1 VTLKAWIY
9 GLLSGVIAS
18 AANAGSAALGAMVF
32 APELLKNGH
41 FWEVIA
47 ATAAFAGLKTALA
60 WLAKSPLP
68 DLPGT
73 KTVEKTFEKITAS
86 AAQPPDTP
94 ETKITERTVEKTT
107 TSTDPPPAAAA
118 AGKP

>member
-1 VTLKAWIY
+1 MSIKAWMY

-41 FWEVIA
+41 FWTVIA

-60 WLAKSPLP
+60 WLSKSPLP
-68 DLPGT
+68 GFLET
-73 KTVEKTFEKITAS
+73 STTTTV
-86 AAQPPDTP
+86 
-94 ETKITERTVEKTT
+94 TT
-107 TSTDPPPAAAA
+107 TSTDPPPVVPTVANLATVQEP
-118 AGKP
+118 KS

>member
-1 VTLKAWIY
+1 MSLKAWFY

-32 APELLKNGH
+32 APELLRNGH
-41 FWEVIA
+41 FWAVIA

-68 DLPGT
+68 GVLST
-73 KTVEKTFEKITAS
+73 ETVT
-86 AAQPPDTP
+86 
-94 ETKITERTVEKTT
+94 TVRT
-107 TSTDPPPAAAA
+107 TSTDPAPAVPEP
-118 AGKP
+118 KP